1 MTTKTDVLETVDA
14 VVADMVDDYSNT
26 ETDREDVLDRVFEEV
41 DTAFGNLVQH
51 GQITD
56 YDAHDMVRS
65 APACCVIIE
74 AAAAVTDPNEVVN
87 DSGLWGSQYGKL
99 AVVAYHSL
107 ENLIH
112 SALEAAGVDTND
124 DFPFASKEEAE
135 TV

>member
-1 MTTKTDVLETVDA
+1 MTTKTDVLKTVDA
-14 VVADMVDDYSNT
+14 VVTDMVDDYSNT

-41 DTAFGNLVQH
+41 DAAFGQLVRH
-51 GQITD
+51 GLITD

-65 APACCVIIE
+65 APACCAIIE
-74 AAAAVTDPNEVVN
+74 AADDRSWIAD
-87 DSGLWGSQYGKL
+87 DSGLWEGMVYGTL
-99 AVVAYHSL
+99 AAVAFFSL

-124 DFPFASKEEAE
+124 DFPFASKEEVE

>member
-1 MTTKTDVLETVDA
+1 MTTKTDVLKTVDA
-14 VVADMVDDYSNT
+14 VVTDMVDDYSNT

-41 DTAFGNLVQH
+41 DAAFGQLVRH
-51 GQITD
+51 GLITD

-65 APACCVIIE
+65 APACCAIIE
-74 AAAAVTDPNEVVN
+74 AADDRSWIAD
-87 DSGLWGSQYGKL
+87 DSGLWEGMVYGTL
-99 AVVAYHSL
+99 AAVAFHSL

-124 DFPFASKEEAE
+124 DFPFASKEEVE